1 MLKYIAF
8 QNGVILKN
16 FSLKKQSVKRLGYLD
31 LLCGSSKLS
40 VYFFIMACCW
50 LTASFL
56 SYSLQY
62 IVLNIEGNPFWNFI
76 IMAQIPHLIH
86 VFLCY
91 VLVDLLGR
99 RLTLSLSFAITSVS
113 MFVIVTMHR
122 LQYEAAHMA
131 NISLFIM
138 AKLGANL
145 SFSVVYL
152 MTTELFP
159 TALRQQSLSACSM
172 IARIGSILGPM
183 LGFLNNIFPDLTM
196 IVMLSIGLIMMGL
209 SLILPETKGRPLP
222 DGVEDVVTTLELK
235 ENSEN
240 EPFLSS

>member
-1 MLKYIAF
+1 
-8 QNGVILKN
+8 
-16 FSLKKQSVKRLGYLD
+16 
-31 LLCGSSKLS
+31 
-40 VYFFIMACCW
+40 
-50 LTASFL
+50 
-56 SYSLQY
+56 
-62 IVLNIEGNPFWNFI
+62 
-76 IMAQIPHLIH
+76 
-86 VFLCY
+86 
-91 VLVDLLGR
+91 
-99 RLTLSLSFAITSVS
+99 
-113 MFVIVTMHR
+113 
-122 LQYEAAHMA
+122 MA

-222 DGVEDVVTTLELK
+222 DGVEDVVTSLELK